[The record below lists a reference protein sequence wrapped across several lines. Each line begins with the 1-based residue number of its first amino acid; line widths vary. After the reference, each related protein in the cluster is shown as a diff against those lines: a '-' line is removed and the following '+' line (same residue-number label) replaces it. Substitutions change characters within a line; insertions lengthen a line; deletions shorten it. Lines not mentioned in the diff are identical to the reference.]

1 MINEKILNNFT
12 EIISQF
18 QATSNN
24 QIDLQKLKTTQ
35 ENLIN
40 IRSGLQFE
48 LLNAQ
53 KQKNWEE
60 INKLELALID
70 CEDILDSVTAAIL
83 DRDIIGIAPENL
95 AEMQKIL
102 KEIDAARKTQ
112 INIDFALSLLGF
124 LRRLFL

>member
-1 MINEKILNNFT
+1 MINDKILNNFA

-18 QATSNN
+18 KANSDN
-24 QIDLQKLKTTQ
+24 QFDLQKLKNTQ
-35 ENLIN
+35 ENLRDI
-40 IRSGLQFE
+40 SSELLFE
-48 LLNAQ
+48 LFNAR

-60 INKLELALID
+60 IDKLELALTD
-70 CEDILDSVTAAIL
+70 CENILDSVTAAII
-83 DRDIIGIAPENL
+83 DRNIIGIAPENL